1 MDESENRFFN
11 ESAMESTLELPEIF
25 FFSDFFDLVVVVDV
39 VVVVDDVEE
48 DSSLRDGIGGIGS
61 EDGEKCSFAS
71 AAAAAEPEIGC

>member
-25 FFSDFFDLVVVVDV
+25 FFSDFFDLVVVD

-71 AAAAAEPEIGC
+71 AAAAEPEIGC